1 MDIIQDWA
9 SSLLSPDHAAA
20 WTTTSLILSRF
31 AHILTTFHAYVT
43 ILLSHL
49 GAAVSS
55 KPDLATLALILI
67 IIFVSLRILDMLW
80 QTVKFWV
87 RMIGRLA
94 FWGIVLGVAVWM
106 WTRGA
111 EGVMEDVGFWA
122 EKWEE
127 EYEGWKE
134 RERIARAVRGSQ
146 MQGMW

>member
-1 MDIIQDWA
+1 
-9 SSLLSPDHAAA
+9 
-20 WTTTSLILSRF
+20 
-31 AHILTTFHAYVT
+31 
-43 ILLSHL
+43 
-49 GAAVSS
+49 
-55 KPDLATLALILI
+55 
-67 IIFVSLRILDMLW
+67 MLW